1 MTTRWCRQIRS
12 LSRRSSSYGPPGTGR
27 TRGFKPATY
36 STVCSWIG
44 VTYIYIYIFLQK
56 AHRQT
61 VYMTVVGST
70 PPTQTQTSSHFAN
83 SSLAHRPSDSPTHST
98 AAAVTSHPSDDQ
110 DNKDSGFCSA
120 LGEEEEEEETLL
132 HVDTAGS
139 IIKQQWVAS
148 NPQLHRATPRY
159 TEGGEDTTQKK
170 NNKHC
175 TTPPDFLK
183 EGDGGVCQ
191 WGHSHRFSGSRSVH
205 WIWEKKKPFQF
216 ILFFKKLDLVPRE
229 QWIQNK
235 TVITLGWK
243 FSFRTSFIRM

>member
-1 MTTRWCRQIRS
+1 M
-12 LSRRSSSYGPPGTGR
+12 LL
-27 TRGFKPATY
+27 
-36 STVCSWIG
+36 
-44 VTYIYIYIFLQK
+44 TYIYIYFYKRLTDRQFTWLSLDQL
-56 AHRQT
+56 HRRRRRLR
-61 VYMTVVGST
+61 
-70 PPTQTQTSSHFAN
+70 SHFAN

-148 NPQLHRATPRY
+148 NPQLHRATPKAEKTPHRRK
-159 TEGGEDTTQKK
+159 TTNTAQLLLTSWRKETAVFVSEDTVIASAAAAPFT
-170 NNKHC
+170 
-175 TTPPDFLK
+175 
-183 EGDGGVCQ
+183 EY
-191 WGHSHRFSGSRSVH
+191 
-205 WIWEKKKPFQF
+205 EKKKN
-216 ILFFKKLDLVPRE
+216 LFNSYYFLKKLNLVPRE
-229 QWIQNK
+229 RWIQNK